1 MIVKNLDVAV
11 VVECLSKEECKIKTL
26 EDGFKCFEF
35 DTNESEQ
42 VVEDYYYALRNNNCF
57 YVDIVEYIDK
67 KKKLHRRI
75 RDGGDK

>member
-1 MIVKNLDVAV
+1 MVVKNLDVAV
-11 VVECLSKEECKIKTL
+11 IAEVLSKEECKIKTL

-35 DTNESEQ
+35 SSVEAEQ

-57 YVDIVEYIDK
+57 YIDAIQFIDK

-75 RDGGDK
+75 KEVR